1 MNKKDVREIID
12 KLTNAEHAYYVLND
26 PIMSDGEYDKLLNS
40 LKIIERENPELLMND
55 SPTQRVTETPSDA
68 FEPVEH
74 QKRMYSL
81 DNIENSEELK
91 KWFERLE
98 KITENSIFPVTVE
111 PKIDGLAI
119 SLIYEDSLLK
129 RGLTRGDGLIGEDV
143 THNVKTIRNI
153 PLRLKKEIKGTVE
166 VRGEVYM
173 PVKSFENLN
182 AQRNKD
188 SQEIELLKLKDKDKL
203 TDNEKKSLSRIR
215 KEGTNIFIN
224 SRNAA
229 AGSLRQKDASITSN
243 RDLRLL
249 AYQLIIYDQTNKNNF
264 HSKNNKLMKELGFE
278 TNQVDISSS
287 QKEIER
293 SIESIKDSRSKY
305 SYQIDG
311 AVLKV
316 DSLEAQDEL
325 GYTSKSPRWA
335 VAFKFPSEEQT
346 TILKDIKLQ
355 TGRTG
360 AITPVAVLKPI
371 DVGGA
376 KVSFAT
382 LHNPDEIKRK
392 DLRINDYVIVR
403 RAGDVIP
410 EVVSSLKE
418 RRDGSQKIWELPKK
432 CPCGEYSIELI
443 DEEKVPRC
451 EGGQSC
457 NLAKKEAIIFF
468 GSKSGLEIDGLGRE
482 TVEVLMEKKLIHSVD
497 DIYRLN
503 YEDLIDLPS
512 WEEKKT
518 NNLLNAIKSSTK
530 ASPEKLL
537 TALGIRF
544 VGKRTS
550 QLLIQNFNSID
561 GVLSAEESDIQS
573 IHGISISVSK
583 SLEDWKLNEDN
594 INLLNQLKDYG
605 FKFKKDGKTSKSYLS
620 GQTFVITGTLDNYSR
635 QDVVDMIESNGGSV
649 TTSVSKNTDY
659 LIYGTKPGSKYLPK
673 DMRVFLSFLRLHERI
688 FVQSLYHLK
697 RHQLG
702 ILN

>member
-40 LKIIERENPELLMND
+40 LKIIERENPELLMDD

-203 TDNEKKSLSRIR
+203 SDNEKKSLSRIR

-278 TNQVDISSS
+278 TNQVDILSS

-482 TVEVLMEKKLIHSVD
+482 TVEVLMEKKLIHNVD

-583 SLEDWKLNEDN
+583 SLEDWKLNKDN

-659 LIYGTKPGSKYLPK
+659 LIYGTKPGSKYEKAETLE
-673 DMRVFLSFLRLHERI
+673 VVL
-688 FVQSLYHLK
+688 
-697 RHQLG
+697 
-702 ILN
+702 LNETEFENLINKYKKSN

>member
-287 QKEIER
+287 QNEIER

-482 TVEVLMEKKLIHSVD
+482 TVEVLMEKKLIHNVD

-583 SLEDWKLNEDN
+583 SLEDWKLNKDN

-659 LIYGTKPGSKYLPK
+659 LIYGTKPGSKYEKAETLE
-673 DMRVFLSFLRLHERI
+673 VVL
-688 FVQSLYHLK
+688 
-697 RHQLG
+697 
-702 ILN
+702 LNETEFENLINKYKKSN

>member
-1 MNKKDVREIID
+1 MNKKNVREIID
-12 KLTNAEHAYYVLND
+12 QLTNAEHAYYVLND
-26 PIMSDGEYDKLLNS
+26 PIMSDGEYDKLFNS
-40 LKIIERENPELLMND
+40 LKLIEQDHPDLLMED

-74 QKRMYSL
+74 QRRMYSL
-81 DNIENSEELK
+81 DNIENSEDLK

-119 SLIYEDSLLK
+119 SLIYQDSLLK
-129 RGLTRGDGLIGEDV
+129 RGLTRGDGVVGEDV

-166 VRGEVYM
+166 IRGEVYM
-173 PVKSFENLN
+173 PVKSFDKLN
-182 AQRNKD
+182 AQRLKD
-188 SQEIELLKLKDKDKL
+188 SLEIEKLKLKDKNKL
-203 TDNEKKSLSRIR
+203 SDNEKKSLSRIR
-215 KEGTNIFIN
+215 KEGTSTFIN

-249 AYQLIIYDQTNKNNF
+249 AYQLIIYEQENKNNF
-264 HSKNNKLMKELGFE
+264 HSKNNSLMNELGFE
-278 TNQVDISSS
+278 TNKIDISHS
-287 QKEIER
+287 QKDIEK
-293 SIESIKDSRSKY
+293 SVALIKESRSKY

-316 DSLEAQDEL
+316 DSLQAQDEL

-360 AITPVAVLKPI
+360 AITPVAVLEPI

-382 LHNPDEIKRK
+382 LHNPDEINRK

-410 EVVSSLKE
+410 EVVSSLKD
-418 RRDGSQKIWELPKK
+418 RRDGSQKKWELPKK
-432 CPCGEYSIELI
+432 CPCGEFSIELI

-468 GSKSGLEIDGLGRE
+468 GSKSGLEIEGLGRE
-482 TVEVLMEKKLIHSVD
+482 TVETLLGSKLINNVE
-497 DIYRLN
+497 DIYSLK

-512 WEEKKT
+512 WEKKKT
-518 NNLLNAIKSSTK
+518 NNLLNAIKSSTN

-544 VGKRTS
+544 IGKRTS

-561 GVLSAEESDIQS
+561 GVLNAKESDIES

-583 SLEDWKLNEDN
+583 SLEDWKSNKEN
-594 INLLNQLKDYG
+594 INLLNQLKNYG
-605 FKFKKDGKTSKSYLS
+605 FAFKKDIKTSKSYLS
-620 GQTFVITGTLDNYSR
+620 GNTFVITGTLDNYSR
-635 QDVVDMIESNGGSV
+635 QDVVDILESYGGTV

-659 LIYGTKPGSKYLPK
+659 LIYGSKPGSKFEKAKTLG
-673 DMRVFLSFLRLHERI
+673 
-688 FVQSLYHLK
+688 VQTLDETNFKELISKYK
-697 RHQLG
+697 KSS
-702 ILN
+702 

>member
-1 MNKKDVREIID
+1 MNKKNVREIID

-26 PIMSDGEYDKLLNS
+26 PIMSDGEYDKLFNS
-40 LKIIERENPELLMND
+40 LKLIEQDHPELLMED

-74 QKRMYSL
+74 QRRMYSL
-81 DNIENSEELK
+81 DNIENSEDLK

-98 KITENSIFPVTVE
+98 KITENPIFPVTVE

-119 SLIYEDSLLK
+119 SLIYQDSLLK
-129 RGLTRGDGLIGEDV
+129 RGLTRGDGVVGEDV

-166 VRGEVYM
+166 IRGEVYM
-173 PVKSFENLN
+173 PVKSFDKLN
-182 AQRNKD
+182 DQRLKD
-188 SQEIELLKLKDKDKL
+188 SLEIEKLKLKDKNKL
-203 TDNEKKSLSRIR
+203 SDTEKKSLSRIR
-215 KEGTNIFIN
+215 KEGTSTFIN

-249 AYQLIIYDQTNKNNF
+249 AYQLIIYEQENKNNF
-264 HSKNNKLMKELGFE
+264 HSKNNSLMNELGFE
-278 TNQVDISSS
+278 TNKIDISHS
-287 QKEIER
+287 QKDIEK
-293 SIESIKDSRSKY
+293 SVELIKESRSKY

-316 DSLEAQDEL
+316 DSLQAQDEL

-360 AITPVAVLKPI
+360 AITPVAVLEPI

-382 LHNPDEIKRK
+382 LHNPDEINRK

-410 EVVSSLKE
+410 EVVSSLKD
-418 RRDGSQKIWELPKK
+418 RRDGSQKKWELPKK
-432 CPCGEYSIELI
+432 CPCGEFSIELI

-468 GSKSGLEIDGLGRE
+468 GSKSGLEIDGFGRE
-482 TVEVLMEKKLIHSVD
+482 TVETLLENKLIKNVE
-497 DIYRLN
+497 DIYSLK
-503 YEDLIDLPS
+503 YEDLINLPS
-512 WEEKKT
+512 WEKKKT
-518 NNLLNAIKSSTK
+518 NNLLNAIKSSTN

-544 VGKRTS
+544 IGKRTS

-561 GVLSAEESDIQS
+561 GVLNAKESDIES
-573 IHGISISVSK
+573 IHGISVSVSK
-583 SLEDWKLNEDN
+583 SLEDWKSNKEN
-594 INLLNQLKDYG
+594 INLLNQLKSYG
-605 FKFKKDGKTSKSYLS
+605 FAFKKDIKTSKSYLS
-620 GQTFVITGTLDNYSR
+620 GNTFVITGTLDNYSR
-635 QDVVDMIESNGGSV
+635 QDVVDILESYGGTV

-659 LIYGTKPGSKYLPK
+659 LIYGSKPGSKFEKAKTLG
-673 DMRVFLSFLRLHERI
+673 
-688 FVQSLYHLK
+688 VQTLDETNFKELISKYK
-697 RHQLG
+697 KSS
-702 ILN
+702 

>member
-482 TVEVLMEKKLIHSVD
+482 TVEVLMEKKLIHNVD

-561 GVLSAEESDIQS
+561 GVLSAEESDIQN

-583 SLEDWKLNEDN
+583 SLEDWKLNKDN

-659 LIYGTKPGSKYLPK
+659 LIYGTKPGSKYEKAETLE
-673 DMRVFLSFLRLHERI
+673 VVL
-688 FVQSLYHLK
+688 
-697 RHQLG
+697 
-702 ILN
+702 LNETEFENLINKYKKSN

>member
-40 LKIIERENPELLMND
+40 LKIIESENPELLMND

-81 DNIENSEELK
+81 DNIENSEELM

-482 TVEVLMEKKLIHSVD
+482 TVEVLMEKKLIHNVD

-583 SLEDWKLNEDN
+583 SLEDWKLNKDN

-659 LIYGTKPGSKYLPK
+659 LIYGTKPGSKYEKAETLE
-673 DMRVFLSFLRLHERI
+673 VVL
-688 FVQSLYHLK
+688 
-697 RHQLG
+697 
-702 ILN
+702 LNETEFENLINKYKKSN

>member
-1 MNKKDVREIID
+1 MNQKDVRDIID

-26 PIMSDGEYDKLLNS
+26 PILSDGEYDNLFNS
-40 LKIIERENPELLMND
+40 LKLIEEDHPELLMED

-74 QKRMYSL
+74 QRRMYSL
-81 DNIENSEELK
+81 DNIENSEDLK

-129 RGLTRGDGLIGEDV
+129 RGLTRGDGVIGEDV

-153 PLRLKKEIKGTVE
+153 PLRLKTEIKGTVE
-166 VRGEVYM
+166 IRGEVYM
-173 PVKSFENLN
+173 PVTSFDKLN
-182 AQRNKD
+182 AQRLKD
-188 SQEIELLKLKDKDKL
+188 SIEIEKLKLKDKDKL
-203 TDNEKKSLSRIR
+203 SDTEKESLLRIR

-249 AYQLIIYDQTNKNNF
+249 AYQLIIYEQDNKNNF
-264 HSKNNKLMKELGFE
+264 HSKNNSLMNELGFE
-278 TNQVDISSS
+278 TNKIDISHS
-287 QKEIER
+287 QKDIEK
-293 SIESIKDSRSKY
+293 SVELIKESRSKY

-316 DSLEAQDEL
+316 DSLQAQDEL
-325 GYTSKSPRWA
+325 GFTSKSPRWA

-360 AITPVAVLKPI
+360 AITPVAVLEPI

-382 LHNPDEIKRK
+382 LHNPDEINRK

-410 EVVSSLKE
+410 EVVSSLKD
-418 RRDGSQKIWELPKK
+418 RRDGSQKKWELPKK
-432 CPCGEYSIELI
+432 CPCGEFSIELI

-468 GSKSGLEIDGLGRE
+468 GSKSGLEIEGLGRE
-482 TVEVLMEKKLIHSVD
+482 TVETLLESKLINNVE
-497 DIYRLN
+497 DIYSLK

-512 WEEKKT
+512 WEKKKT
-518 NNLLNAIKSSTK
+518 NNLLNAIKSSTN

-544 VGKRTS
+544 IGKRTS

-561 GVLSAEESDIQS
+561 GVLNAKESDIES

-583 SLEDWKLNEDN
+583 SLEDWKSNKVN
-594 INLLNQLKDYG
+594 INLLNQLKNYG
-605 FKFKKDGKTSKSYLS
+605 FAFKKDIKTSKSYLS
-620 GQTFVITGTLDNYSR
+620 GNTFVITGTLDNYSR
-635 QDVVDMIESNGGSV
+635 QDVVDILESYGGTV

-659 LIYGTKPGSKYLPK
+659 LIYGSKPGSKFEKAKTLG
-673 DMRVFLSFLRLHERI
+673 
-688 FVQSLYHLK
+688 VQTLDETNFKELISKYK
-697 RHQLG
+697 KSS
-702 ILN
+702 

>member
-203 TDNEKKSLSRIR
+203 SDNEKKSLSRIR

-287 QKEIER
+287 QNEIER

-482 TVEVLMEKKLIHSVD
+482 TVEVLMEKKLIHNVD

-583 SLEDWKLNEDN
+583 SLEDWKLNKDN

-659 LIYGTKPGSKYLPK
+659 LIYGTKPGSKYEKAETLE
-673 DMRVFLSFLRLHERI
+673 VVL
-688 FVQSLYHLK
+688 
-697 RHQLG
+697 
-702 ILN
+702 LNETEFENLINKYKKSN

>member
-1 MNKKDVREIID
+1 MNQKDVRDIID

-26 PIMSDGEYDKLLNS
+26 PIMSDGEYDNLFNS
-40 LKIIERENPELLMND
+40 LKLIEEDHPELLMED

-68 FEPVEH
+68 FESVEH
-74 QKRMYSL
+74 QRRMYSL
-81 DNIENSEELK
+81 DNIENSEDLK

-129 RGLTRGDGLIGEDV
+129 RGLTRGDGVIGEDV

-153 PLRLKKEIKGTVE
+153 PLRLKTEIKGTVE
-166 VRGEVYM
+166 IRGEVYM
-173 PVKSFENLN
+173 PVTSFDKLN
-182 AQRNKD
+182 AQRLKD
-188 SQEIELLKLKDKDKL
+188 SLEIEKLKLKDKDKL
-203 TDNEKKSLSRIR
+203 SDTEKESLLRIR

-249 AYQLIIYDQTNKNNF
+249 AYQLIIYEQDNKNNF
-264 HSKNNKLMKELGFE
+264 HSKNNSLMNELGFE
-278 TNQVDISSS
+278 TNKIDISHS
-287 QKEIER
+287 QKDIEK
-293 SIESIKDSRSKY
+293 SVELIKESRSKY

-316 DSLEAQDEL
+316 DSLQAQDEL
-325 GYTSKSPRWA
+325 GFTSKSPRWA

-360 AITPVAVLKPI
+360 AITPVAVLEPV

-410 EVVSSLKE
+410 EVVSSLKD
-418 RRDGSQKIWELPKK
+418 RRDGSQKKWELPKK
-432 CPCGEYSIELI
+432 CPCGEFSIEVI

-468 GSKSGLEIDGLGRE
+468 GSKSGLEIDGFGRE
-482 TVEVLMEKKLIHSVD
+482 TVETLLENKLIENVE
-497 DIYRLN
+497 DIYSLK
-503 YEDLIDLPS
+503 YEDLINLSS
-512 WEEKKT
+512 WEKKKT
-518 NNLLNAIKSSTK
+518 NNLLNAIKSSTN

-544 VGKRTS
+544 IGKRTS

-561 GVLSAEESDIQS
+561 GVLNAKESDIES
-573 IHGISISVSK
+573 IHGISVSVSK
-583 SLEDWKLNEDN
+583 SLEDWKSNKEN
-594 INLLNQLKDYG
+594 INLLNQLKSYG
-605 FKFKKDGKTSKSYLS
+605 FAFKKDIKTSKSYLS
-620 GQTFVITGTLDNYSR
+620 GNTFVITGTLDNYSR
-635 QDVVDMIESNGGSV
+635 QDVVDILESYGGTV

-659 LIYGTKPGSKYLPK
+659 LIYGSKPGSKYEK
-673 DMRVFLSFLRLHERI
+673 AKS
-688 FVQSLYHLK
+688 
-697 RHQLG
+697 LG
-702 ILN
+702 IQTLDESKFKELISKYKKSS

>member
-1 MNKKDVREIID
+1 MNKKNVREIID
-12 KLTNAEHAYYVLND
+12 QLTNAEHAYYVLND
-26 PIMSDGEYDKLLNS
+26 PIMSDGEYDNLFNS
-40 LKIIERENPELLMND
+40 LKLIEEDHPELLMED

-74 QKRMYSL
+74 QRRMYSL
-81 DNIENSEELK
+81 DNIENSEDLK

-98 KITENSIFPVTVE
+98 KITENPVFPVTVE

-119 SLIYEDSLLK
+119 SLIYQDSLLK
-129 RGLTRGDGLIGEDV
+129 RGLTRGDGVVGEDV

-166 VRGEVYM
+166 IRGEVYM
-173 PVKSFENLN
+173 PVKSFDKLN
-182 AQRNKD
+182 AQRLKD
-188 SQEIELLKLKDKDKL
+188 SLEIEKLKLKDKNKL
-203 TDNEKKSLSRIR
+203 SDNEKKSLSRIR
-215 KEGTNIFIN
+215 KEGTSTFIN

-249 AYQLIIYDQTNKNNF
+249 AYQLIIYEQENKNNF
-264 HSKNNKLMKELGFE
+264 HSKNNSLMNELGFE
-278 TNQVDISSS
+278 TNKIDISHS
-287 QKEIER
+287 QKDIEK
-293 SIESIKDSRSKY
+293 SVELIKESRSKY

-316 DSLEAQDEL
+316 DSLQAQDEL

-360 AITPVAVLKPI
+360 AITPVAVLEPI

-382 LHNPDEIKRK
+382 LHNPDEINRK

-410 EVVSSLKE
+410 EVVSSLKD
-418 RRDGSQKIWELPKK
+418 RRDGSQKKWELPKK
-432 CPCGEYSIELI
+432 CPCGEFSIELI

-482 TVEVLMEKKLIHSVD
+482 TVETLLESKLINNVE
-497 DIYRLN
+497 DIYSLK
-503 YEDLIDLPS
+503 YEDLINLPS
-512 WEEKKT
+512 WEKKKT
-518 NNLLNAIKSSTK
+518 NNLLNAIKSSTN

-544 VGKRTS
+544 IGKRTS

-561 GVLSAEESDIQS
+561 GVLNAKESDIES

-583 SLEDWKLNEDN
+583 SLEDWKSNKEN
-594 INLLNQLKDYG
+594 INLLNQLKNYG
-605 FKFKKDGKTSKSYLS
+605 FAFKKDLKTSKSYLS
-620 GQTFVITGTLDNYSR
+620 GNTFVITGTLDNYSR
-635 QDVVDMIESNGGSV
+635 QDVVDILESYGGTV

-659 LIYGTKPGSKYLPK
+659 LIYGSKPGSKLEK
-673 DMRVFLSFLRLHERI
+673 A
-688 FVQSLYHLK
+688 K
-697 RHQLG
+697 TLG
-702 ILN
+702 IQTLDETKFKELISKYKKSS

>member
-40 LKIIERENPELLMND
+40 LKIIEKENPELLMND

-482 TVEVLMEKKLIHSVD
+482 TVEVLMEKKLIHNVD

-583 SLEDWKLNEDN
+583 SLEDWKLNKDN

-635 QDVVDMIESNGGSV
+635 QDVVNMIESNGGSV

-659 LIYGTKPGSKYLPK
+659 LIYGTKPGSKYEKAETLE
-673 DMRVFLSFLRLHERI
+673 VVL
-688 FVQSLYHLK
+688 
-697 RHQLG
+697 
-702 ILN
+702 LNETEFENLINKYKKSN

>member
-1 MNKKDVREIID
+1 MNKKNVREIID

-26 PIMSDGEYDKLLNS
+26 PIMSDGEYDKLFNS
-40 LKIIERENPELLMND
+40 LKLIEQDHPELLMED

-74 QKRMYSL
+74 QRRMYSL
-81 DNIENSEELK
+81 DNIENSEDLK

-119 SLIYEDSLLK
+119 SLIYQDSLLK
-129 RGLTRGDGLIGEDV
+129 RGLTRGDGVVGEDV

-166 VRGEVYM
+166 IRGEVYM
-173 PVKSFENLN
+173 PVKSFDKLN
-182 AQRNKD
+182 DQRLKD
-188 SQEIELLKLKDKDKL
+188 SLEIEKLKLKDKNKL
-203 TDNEKKSLSRIR
+203 SDTEKKSLSRIR
-215 KEGTNIFIN
+215 KEGTSTFIN

-249 AYQLIIYDQTNKNNF
+249 AYQLIIYEQENKNNF
-264 HSKNNKLMKELGFE
+264 HSKNNSLMNELGFE
-278 TNQVDISSS
+278 TNKIDISHS
-287 QKEIER
+287 QKDIEK
-293 SIESIKDSRSKY
+293 SVELIKESRSKY

-316 DSLEAQDEL
+316 DSLQAQDEL

-360 AITPVAVLKPI
+360 AITPVAVLEPI

-382 LHNPDEIKRK
+382 LHNPDEINRK

-410 EVVSSLKE
+410 EVVSSLKD
-418 RRDGSQKIWELPKK
+418 RRDGSQKKWELPKK
-432 CPCGEYSIELI
+432 CPCGEFSIELI

-468 GSKSGLEIDGLGRE
+468 GSKSGLEIDGFGRE
-482 TVEVLMEKKLIHSVD
+482 TVETLLENKLIENVE
-497 DIYRLN
+497 DIYSLK
-503 YEDLIDLPS
+503 YEDLINLPS
-512 WEEKKT
+512 WERKKT
-518 NNLLNAIKSSTK
+518 NNLLNAIKTSTN

-544 VGKRTS
+544 IGKRTS

-561 GVLSAEESDIQS
+561 GVLNAKESDIER
-573 IHGISISVSK
+573 IHGISVSVSK
-583 SLEDWKLNEDN
+583 SLEDWKSNKEN
-594 INLLNQLKDYG
+594 INLLNQLKSYG
-605 FKFKKDGKTSKSYLS
+605 FAFKKDIKTSKSYLS
-620 GQTFVITGTLDNYSR
+620 GNTFVITGTLDNYSR
-635 QDVVDMIESNGGSV
+635 QDVVNILESYGGTV

-659 LIYGTKPGSKYLPK
+659 LIYGSKPGSKYEK
-673 DMRVFLSFLRLHERI
+673 AKS
-688 FVQSLYHLK
+688 
-697 RHQLG
+697 LG
-702 ILN
+702 IQTLDESKFKELISKYKKSS

>member
-1 MNKKDVREIID
+1 MNKKNVREIID

-26 PIMSDGEYDKLLNS
+26 PIMSDGEYDKLFNS
-40 LKIIERENPELLMND
+40 LKLIEQDHPELLMED

-74 QKRMYSL
+74 QRRMYSL
-81 DNIENSEELK
+81 DNIENSEDLK

-119 SLIYEDSLLK
+119 SLIYQDSLLK
-129 RGLTRGDGLIGEDV
+129 RGLTRGDGVVGEDV

-166 VRGEVYM
+166 IRGEVYM
-173 PVKSFENLN
+173 PVKSFDKLN
-182 AQRNKD
+182 DQRLKD
-188 SQEIELLKLKDKDKL
+188 SLEIEKLKLKDKNKL
-203 TDNEKKSLSRIR
+203 SDTEKKSLSRIR
-215 KEGTNIFIN
+215 KEGTSTFIN

-249 AYQLIIYDQTNKNNF
+249 AYQLIIYEQENKNNF
-264 HSKNNKLMKELGFE
+264 HSKNNSLMNELGFE
-278 TNQVDISSS
+278 TNKIDISHS
-287 QKEIER
+287 QIEIEK
-293 SIESIKDSRSKY
+293 SVELIKESRSKY

-316 DSLEAQDEL
+316 DSLQAQDEL

-360 AITPVAVLKPI
+360 AITPVAVLEPI

-382 LHNPDEIKRK
+382 LHNPDEINRK

-410 EVVSSLKE
+410 EVVSSLKD
-418 RRDGSQKIWELPKK
+418 RRDGSQKKWELPKK
-432 CPCGEYSIELI
+432 CPCGEFSIELI

-468 GSKSGLEIDGLGRE
+468 GSKSGLEIEGLGRE
-482 TVEVLMEKKLIHSVD
+482 TVETLLESKLINNVE
-497 DIYRLN
+497 DIYSLK
-503 YEDLIDLPS
+503 YEDLINLPS
-512 WEEKKT
+512 WEKKKT
-518 NNLLNAIKSSTK
+518 NNLLNAIKSSTN

-544 VGKRTS
+544 IGKRTS

-561 GVLSAEESDIQS
+561 GVLNAKESDIES

-583 SLEDWKLNEDN
+583 SLEDWKSNKEN
-594 INLLNQLKDYG
+594 INLLNQLKNYG
-605 FKFKKDGKTSKSYLS
+605 FAFKKDIKTSKSYLS
-620 GQTFVITGTLDNYSR
+620 GNTFVITGTLDNYSR
-635 QDVVDMIESNGGSV
+635 QDVVDILESYGGTV

-659 LIYGTKPGSKYLPK
+659 LIYGSKPGSKFEKAKTLG
-673 DMRVFLSFLRLHERI
+673 
-688 FVQSLYHLK
+688 VQTLDETNFKELISKYK
-697 RHQLG
+697 KSS
-702 ILN
+702 

>member
-81 DNIENSEELK
+81 DNIENSEELM

-287 QKEIER
+287 QNEIER

-482 TVEVLMEKKLIHSVD
+482 TVEVLMEKKLIHNVD

-583 SLEDWKLNEDN
+583 SLEDWKLNKDN

-659 LIYGTKPGSKYLPK
+659 LIYGTKPGSKYEKAETLE
-673 DMRVFLSFLRLHERI
+673 VVL
-688 FVQSLYHLK
+688 
-697 RHQLG
+697 
-702 ILN
+702 LNETEFENLINKYKKSN

>member
-1 MNKKDVREIID
+1 MNKKNVREIID
-12 KLTNAEHAYYVLND
+12 QLTNAEHAYYVLND
-26 PIMSDGEYDKLLNS
+26 PIMSDGEYDKLFNS
-40 LKIIERENPELLMND
+40 LKLIEQDNPELLMED

-74 QKRMYSL
+74 HRRMYSL
-81 DNIENSEELK
+81 DNIENSEDLK

-98 KITENSIFPVTVE
+98 KITENSIFPIIVE

-119 SLIYEDSLLK
+119 SLIYQDSLLK
-129 RGLTRGDGLIGEDV
+129 RGLTRGDGVIGEDV

-166 VRGEVYM
+166 IRGEVYM
-173 PVKSFENLN
+173 PVKSFDKLN
-182 AQRNKD
+182 AQRLKD
-188 SQEIELLKLKDKDKL
+188 SLEIEKLKLKDKKKL
-203 TDNEKKSLSRIR
+203 SDTEKKSLSRIR
-215 KEGTNIFIN
+215 KEGTSTFIN

-229 AGSLRQKDASITSN
+229 AGSLRQKDSSITSN

-249 AYQLIIYDQTNKNNF
+249 AYQLIIYERENKNNF
-264 HSKNNKLMKELGFE
+264 HSKNNSLMNELGFE
-278 TNQVDISSS
+278 TNKIDISHS
-287 QKEIER
+287 QKDIEK
-293 SIESIKDSRSKY
+293 SVELIKESRSKY

-316 DSLEAQDEL
+316 DSLQAQDEL

-360 AITPVAVLKPI
+360 AITPVAVLEPI

-410 EVVSSLKE
+410 EVVSSLKD
-418 RRDGSQKIWELPKK
+418 RRDGSQKKWELPKK
-432 CPCGEYSIELI
+432 CPCGEFSIELI

-451 EGGQSC
+451 VGGQSC

-468 GSKSGLEIDGLGRE
+468 GSKSGLEIDGFGRE
-482 TVEVLMEKKLIHSVD
+482 TVEVLLKSKLINNVE
-497 DIYRLN
+497 DIYSLK

-512 WEEKKT
+512 WEKKKT
-518 NNLLNAIKSSTK
+518 NNLLNAIQSSTN

-544 VGKRTS
+544 IGKRTS

-561 GVLSAEESDIQS
+561 GVLNAKESDIES

-583 SLEDWKLNEDN
+583 SLEDWKTNKEN
-594 INLLNQLKDYG
+594 INLLNRLKNYG
-605 FKFKKDGKTSKSYLS
+605 FVFKKDTKASKSYLS
-620 GQTFVITGTLDNYSR
+620 GNTYVITGTLDNYSR
-635 QDVVDMIESNGGSV
+635 QDAVDILESYGGTV
-649 TTSVSKNTDY
+649 TTSVSKNIDY
-659 LIYGTKPGSKYLPK
+659 LIYGSKPGSKYEKAKTLG
-673 DMRVFLSFLRLHERI
+673 
-688 FVQSLYHLK
+688 VQTIDESKFEELISKYK
-697 RHQLG
+697 
-702 ILN
+702 NSS

>member
-1 MNKKDVREIID
+1 MNKKNVREIID

-26 PIMSDGEYDKLLNS
+26 PIMSDGEYDKLFNS
-40 LKIIERENPELLMND
+40 LKLIEQDHPELLMED
-55 SPTQRVTETPSDA
+55 SPSQRVTETPSDA

-74 QKRMYSL
+74 QRRMYSL
-81 DNIENSEELK
+81 DNIENSEDLK

-119 SLIYEDSLLK
+119 SLFYQDSLLK
-129 RGLTRGDGLIGEDV
+129 RGLTRGDGVVGEDV

-166 VRGEVYM
+166 IRGEVYM
-173 PVKSFENLN
+173 PVKSFDKLN
-182 AQRNKD
+182 AQRLKD
-188 SQEIELLKLKDKDKL
+188 SLEIEKLKLKDKNKL
-203 TDNEKKSLSRIR
+203 SDTEKKSLSRIR
-215 KEGTNIFIN
+215 KEGTSTFIN

-249 AYQLIIYDQTNKNNF
+249 AYQLIIYEQENKNNF
-264 HSKNNKLMKELGFE
+264 HSKNNSLMNELGFE
-278 TNQVDISSS
+278 TNKIDISHS
-287 QKEIER
+287 QKDIEK
-293 SIESIKDSRSKY
+293 SVELIKESRSKY

-316 DSLEAQDEL
+316 DSLQAQDEL

-360 AITPVAVLKPI
+360 AITPVAVLEPI

-382 LHNPDEIKRK
+382 LHNPDEINRK

-410 EVVSSLKE
+410 EVVSSLKD
-418 RRDGSQKIWELPKK
+418 RRDGSQKKWELPKK
-432 CPCGEYSIELI
+432 CPCGEFSIELI

-468 GSKSGLEIDGLGRE
+468 GSKSGLEIEGLGRE
-482 TVEVLMEKKLIHSVD
+482 TVETLLESKLINNVE
-497 DIYRLN
+497 DIYSLK

-512 WEEKKT
+512 WEKKKT
-518 NNLLNAIKSSTK
+518 NNLLNAIKSSTN

-544 VGKRTS
+544 IGKRTS

-561 GVLSAEESDIQS
+561 GVLNAKESDIES

-583 SLEDWKLNEDN
+583 SLEDWKSNKEN
-594 INLLNQLKDYG
+594 INLLNQLKNYG
-605 FKFKKDGKTSKSYLS
+605 FAFKKDIKTSKSYLS
-620 GQTFVITGTLDNYSR
+620 GNTFVITGTLDNYSR
-635 QDVVDMIESNGGSV
+635 QDVVDILESYGGTV

-659 LIYGTKPGSKYLPK
+659 LIYGSKPGSKFEKAKTLG
-673 DMRVFLSFLRLHERI
+673 
-688 FVQSLYHLK
+688 VQTLDETNFKELISKYK
-697 RHQLG
+697 KSS
-702 ILN
+702 

>member
-1 MNKKDVREIID
+1 MNQKDVRDIID

-26 PIMSDGEYDKLLNS
+26 PIMSDGEYDNLFNS
-40 LKIIERENPELLMND
+40 LKLIEEDHPELLMED

-68 FEPVEH
+68 FESVEH
-74 QKRMYSL
+74 QRRMYSL
-81 DNIENSEELK
+81 DNIENSEDLK

-129 RGLTRGDGLIGEDV
+129 RGLTRGDGVIGEDV

-153 PLRLKKEIKGTVE
+153 PLRLKTKIKGTVE
-166 VRGEVYM
+166 IRGEVYM
-173 PVKSFENLN
+173 PVTSFDKLN
-182 AQRNKD
+182 AQRLKD
-188 SQEIELLKLKDKDKL
+188 SIEIEKLKLKDKDKL
-203 TDNEKKSLSRIR
+203 SDTEKESLLRIR

-249 AYQLIIYDQTNKNNF
+249 AYQLIIYEQDNKNNF
-264 HSKNNKLMKELGFE
+264 HSKNNSLMNELGFE
-278 TNQVDISSS
+278 TNKIDISHS
-287 QKEIER
+287 QKDIEK
-293 SIESIKDSRSKY
+293 SVELIKESRSKY

-316 DSLEAQDEL
+316 DSLQAQDEL
-325 GYTSKSPRWA
+325 GFTSKSPRWA

-360 AITPVAVLKPI
+360 AITPVAVLEPV

-410 EVVSSLKE
+410 EVVSSLKD
-418 RRDGSQKIWELPKK
+418 RRDGSQKKWELPKK
-432 CPCGEYSIELI
+432 CPCGEFSIELI

-468 GSKSGLEIDGLGRE
+468 GSKSGLEIDGFGRE
-482 TVEVLMEKKLIHSVD
+482 TVETLLENKLIENVE
-497 DIYRLN
+497 DIYSLK
-503 YEDLIDLPS
+503 YEDLINLPS
-512 WEEKKT
+512 WERKKT
-518 NNLLNAIKSSTK
+518 NNLLNAIKTSTN

-544 VGKRTS
+544 IGKRTS

-561 GVLSAEESDIQS
+561 GVLNAKESDIER
-573 IHGISISVSK
+573 IHGISVSVSK
-583 SLEDWKLNEDN
+583 SLEDWKSNKEN
-594 INLLNQLKDYG
+594 INLLNQLKSYG
-605 FKFKKDGKTSKSYLS
+605 FAFKKDIKTSKSYLS
-620 GQTFVITGTLDNYSR
+620 GNTFVITGTLDNYSR
-635 QDVVDMIESNGGSV
+635 QDVVNILESYGGTV

-659 LIYGTKPGSKYLPK
+659 LIYGSKPGSKYEKAKSLG
-673 DMRVFLSFLRLHERI
+673 
-688 FVQSLYHLK
+688 VQTLDESKFKELISKYK
-697 RHQLG
+697 KSS
-702 ILN
+702 

>member
-1 MNKKDVREIID
+1 MNQKDVRDIID

-26 PIMSDGEYDKLLNS
+26 PIMSDGEYDNLFNS
-40 LKIIERENPELLMND
+40 LKLIEEDHPELLMED

-68 FEPVEH
+68 FESVEH
-74 QKRMYSL
+74 QRRMYSL
-81 DNIENSEELK
+81 DNIENSEDLK

-129 RGLTRGDGLIGEDV
+129 RGLTRGDGVIGEDV

-153 PLRLKKEIKGTVE
+153 PLRLKTKIKGTVE
-166 VRGEVYM
+166 IRGEVYM
-173 PVKSFENLN
+173 PVTSFDKLN
-182 AQRNKD
+182 AQRLKD
-188 SQEIELLKLKDKDKL
+188 SLEIEKLKLKDKDKL
-203 TDNEKKSLSRIR
+203 SDTEKESLLRIR

-249 AYQLIIYDQTNKNNF
+249 AYQLIIYEQDNKNNF
-264 HSKNNKLMKELGFE
+264 HSKNNSLMNELGFE
-278 TNQVDISSS
+278 TNKIDISHS
-287 QKEIER
+287 QKDIEK
-293 SIESIKDSRSKY
+293 SVELIKESRSKY

-316 DSLEAQDEL
+316 DSLQAQDEL
-325 GYTSKSPRWA
+325 GFTSKSPRWA

-360 AITPVAVLKPI
+360 AITPVAVLEPV

-410 EVVSSLKE
+410 EVVSSLKD
-418 RRDGSQKIWELPKK
+418 RRDGSQKKWELPKK
-432 CPCGEYSIELI
+432 CPCGEFSIELI

-468 GSKSGLEIDGLGRE
+468 GSKSGLEIEGLGRE
-482 TVEVLMEKKLIHSVD
+482 TVETLLESKLINNVE
-497 DIYRLN
+497 DIYSLK

-512 WEEKKT
+512 WEKKKT
-518 NNLLNAIKSSTK
+518 NNLLNAIKSSTN

-544 VGKRTS
+544 IGKRTS

-561 GVLSAEESDIQS
+561 GVLNAKESDIES

-583 SLEDWKLNEDN
+583 SLEDWKSNKEN
-594 INLLNQLKDYG
+594 INLLNQLKNYG
-605 FKFKKDGKTSKSYLS
+605 FAFKKDIKTSKSYLS
-620 GQTFVITGTLDNYSR
+620 GNTFVITGTLDNYSR
-635 QDVVDMIESNGGSV
+635 QDVVDILESYGGTV

-659 LIYGTKPGSKYLPK
+659 LIYGSKPGSKLEK
-673 DMRVFLSFLRLHERI
+673 AKTLG
-688 FVQSLYHLK
+688 VQTLDETKFKELISKYK
-697 RHQLG
+697 KSS
-702 ILN
+702 

>member
-1 MNKKDVREIID
+1 MNQKDVRDIID

-26 PIMSDGEYDKLLNS
+26 PIMSDGEYDNLFNS
-40 LKIIERENPELLMND
+40 LKLIEEDHPELLMED

-68 FEPVEH
+68 FESVEH
-74 QKRMYSL
+74 QRRMYSL
-81 DNIENSEELK
+81 DNIENSEDLK

-129 RGLTRGDGLIGEDV
+129 RGLTRGDGVIGEDV

-153 PLRLKKEIKGTVE
+153 PLRLKTEIKGTVE
-166 VRGEVYM
+166 IRGEVYM
-173 PVKSFENLN
+173 PVTSFDKLN
-182 AQRNKD
+182 AQRLKD
-188 SQEIELLKLKDKDKL
+188 SIEIEKLKLKDKDKL
-203 TDNEKKSLSRIR
+203 SDTEKESLLRIR

-249 AYQLIIYDQTNKNNF
+249 AYQLIIYEQDNKNNF
-264 HSKNNKLMKELGFE
+264 HSKNNSLMNELGFE
-278 TNQVDISSS
+278 TNKIDISHS
-287 QKEIER
+287 QKDIEK
-293 SIESIKDSRSKY
+293 SVELIKESRTKY

-316 DSLEAQDEL
+316 DSLQAQDEL

-360 AITPVAVLKPI
+360 AITPVAVLEPI

-382 LHNPDEIKRK
+382 LHNPDEINRK

-410 EVVSSLKE
+410 EVVSSLKD
-418 RRDGSQKIWELPKK
+418 RRDGSQKKWELPKK
-432 CPCGEYSIELI
+432 CPCGEFSIELI

-482 TVEVLMEKKLIHSVD
+482 TVETLLESKLINNVE
-497 DIYRLN
+497 DIYSLK

-512 WEEKKT
+512 WEKKKT
-518 NNLLNAIKSSTK
+518 NNLLNAIKSSTN

-544 VGKRTS
+544 IGKRTS

-561 GVLSAEESDIQS
+561 GVLNAKESDIES

-583 SLEDWKLNEDN
+583 SLEDWKSNKEN
-594 INLLNQLKDYG
+594 INLLNQLKNYG
-605 FKFKKDGKTSKSYLS
+605 FAFKKDIKTSKSYLS
-620 GQTFVITGTLDNYSR
+620 GNTFVITGTLDNYSR
-635 QDVVDMIESNGGSV
+635 QDVVDILESYGGTV
-649 TTSVSKNTDY
+649 TTSVSKNTNY
-659 LIYGTKPGSKYLPK
+659 LIYGSKPGSKFEKAKTLG
-673 DMRVFLSFLRLHERI
+673 
-688 FVQSLYHLK
+688 VQTLDETNFKELISKYK
-697 RHQLG
+697 KSS
-702 ILN
+702 

>member
-40 LKIIERENPELLMND
+40 LKIIEKENPELLMND

-482 TVEVLMEKKLIHSVD
+482 TVEVLMEKKLIHNVD

-583 SLEDWKLNEDN
+583 SLEDWKLNKDN

-649 TTSVSKNTDY
+649 TNSVSKNTDY
-659 LIYGTKPGSKYLPK
+659 LIYGTKPGSKYEKAETLE
-673 DMRVFLSFLRLHERI
+673 VVL
-688 FVQSLYHLK
+688 
-697 RHQLG
+697 
-702 ILN
+702 LNETEFENLINKYKKSN

>member
-1 MNKKDVREIID
+1 MNKKNVREIID

-26 PIMSDGEYDKLLNS
+26 PIMSDGEYDKLFNS
-40 LKIIERENPELLMND
+40 LKLIEQDHPELLMED

-74 QKRMYSL
+74 QRRMYSL
-81 DNIENSEELK
+81 DNIESSEDLK

-119 SLIYEDSLLK
+119 SLIYQDSLLK
-129 RGLTRGDGLIGEDV
+129 RGLTRGDGVVGEDV

-166 VRGEVYM
+166 IRGEVYM
-173 PVKSFENLN
+173 PVKSFDKLN
-182 AQRNKD
+182 AQRLKD
-188 SQEIELLKLKDKDKL
+188 SLEIEKLKLKDKNKL
-203 TDNEKKSLSRIR
+203 TDTEKKSLSRIR
-215 KEGTNIFIN
+215 KEGTSTFIN

-249 AYQLIIYDQTNKNNF
+249 AYQLIIYEQENKNNF
-264 HSKNNKLMKELGFE
+264 HSKNNSLMNELGFE
-278 TNQVDISSS
+278 TNKIDISHS
-287 QKEIER
+287 QIEIEK
-293 SIESIKDSRSKY
+293 SVELIKESRSKY

-316 DSLEAQDEL
+316 DSLQAQDEL

-360 AITPVAVLKPI
+360 AITPVAVLEPI

-382 LHNPDEIKRK
+382 LHNPDEINRK

-410 EVVSSLKE
+410 EVVSSLKD
-418 RRDGSQKIWELPKK
+418 RRDGSQKKWELPKK
-432 CPCGEYSIELI
+432 CPCGEFSIELI

-468 GSKSGLEIDGLGRE
+468 GSKSGLEIEGLGRE
-482 TVEVLMEKKLIHSVD
+482 TVETLLESKLINNVE
-497 DIYRLN
+497 DIYSLK

-512 WEEKKT
+512 WEKKKT
-518 NNLLNAIKSSTK
+518 NNLLNAIKSSTN

-544 VGKRTS
+544 IGKRTS

-561 GVLSAEESDIQS
+561 GVLNAKESDIES
-573 IHGISISVSK
+573 IQGISISVSK
-583 SLEDWKLNEDN
+583 ALEDWKSNKEN
-594 INLLNQLKDYG
+594 INLLNQLKNYG
-605 FKFKKDGKTSKSYLS
+605 FAFKKDIKTSKSYLS
-620 GQTFVITGTLDNYSR
+620 GNTFVITGTLDNYSR
-635 QDVVDMIESNGGSV
+635 QDVVDILESYGGTV

-659 LIYGTKPGSKYLPK
+659 LIYGAKPGSKFEKAKTLG
-673 DMRVFLSFLRLHERI
+673 
-688 FVQSLYHLK
+688 VQTLDETNFKELISKYK
-697 RHQLG
+697 KSS
-702 ILN
+702 

>member
-287 QKEIER
+287 QNEIER

-583 SLEDWKLNEDN
+583 SLEDWKLNKDN

-659 LIYGTKPGSKYLPK
+659 LIYGTKPGSKYEKAETLE
-673 DMRVFLSFLRLHERI
+673 VVL
-688 FVQSLYHLK
+688 
-697 RHQLG
+697 
-702 ILN
+702 LNETEFENLINKYKKSN

>member
-1 MNKKDVREIID
+1 MNKKNVREIID

-26 PIMSDGEYDKLLNS
+26 PIMSDGEYDKLFNA
-40 LKIIERENPELLMND
+40 LKLIEQDHPELLMED

-74 QKRMYSL
+74 QRRMYSL
-81 DNIENSEELK
+81 DNIENSEDLK

-119 SLIYEDSLLK
+119 SLIYQDSLLK
-129 RGLTRGDGLIGEDV
+129 RGLTRGDGVVGEDV

-166 VRGEVYM
+166 IRGEVYM
-173 PVKSFENLN
+173 PVKSFDKLN
-182 AQRNKD
+182 AQRLKD
-188 SQEIELLKLKDKDKL
+188 SLEIEKLKLKDKNKL
-203 TDNEKKSLSRIR
+203 SDTEKKSLSRIR
-215 KEGTNIFIN
+215 KEGTSTFIN

-249 AYQLIIYDQTNKNNF
+249 AYQLIIYEQENKNNF
-264 HSKNNKLMKELGFE
+264 HSKNNSLMNELGFE
-278 TNQVDISSS
+278 TNKIDISNS
-287 QKEIER
+287 QKDIEK
-293 SIESIKDSRSKY
+293 SVKLIKESRSKY

-316 DSLEAQDEL
+316 DSLQAQDEL

-360 AITPVAVLKPI
+360 AITPVAVLEPI

-382 LHNPDEIKRK
+382 LHNPDEINRK

-410 EVVSSLKE
+410 EVVSSLKD
-418 RRDGSQKIWELPKK
+418 RRDGSQKKWELPKK
-432 CPCGEYSIELI
+432 CPCGEFSIELI

-468 GSKSGLEIDGLGRE
+468 GSKSGLEIEGLGRE
-482 TVEVLMEKKLIHSVD
+482 TVETLLESKLINNVE
-497 DIYRLN
+497 DIYSLK

-512 WEEKKT
+512 WEKKKT
-518 NNLLNAIKSSTK
+518 NNLLNAIKSSTN

-544 VGKRTS
+544 IGKRTS

-561 GVLSAEESDIQS
+561 GVLNAKESDIES

-583 SLEDWKLNEDN
+583 SLEDWKSNKEN
-594 INLLNQLKDYG
+594 INLLNQLKNYG
-605 FKFKKDGKTSKSYLS
+605 FAFKKDVKTSKSYLS
-620 GQTFVITGTLDNYSR
+620 GNTFVITGTLDNYSR
-635 QDVVDMIESNGGSV
+635 QDVVDILESYGGTV

-659 LIYGTKPGSKYLPK
+659 LIYGSKPGSKFEKAKTLG
-673 DMRVFLSFLRLHERI
+673 
-688 FVQSLYHLK
+688 VQTLDETNFKELISKYK
-697 RHQLG
+697 KSS
-702 ILN
+702 

>member
-1 MNKKDVREIID
+1 MNQKDVRDIID

-26 PIMSDGEYDKLLNS
+26 PIMSDGEYDNLFNS
-40 LKIIERENPELLMND
+40 LKLIEEDHPELLMED

-68 FEPVEH
+68 FESVEH
-74 QKRMYSL
+74 QRRMYSL
-81 DNIENSEELK
+81 DNIENSEDLK

-129 RGLTRGDGLIGEDV
+129 RGLTRGDGVIGEDV

-153 PLRLKKEIKGTVE
+153 PLRLKTEIKGTVE
-166 VRGEVYM
+166 IRGEVYM
-173 PVKSFENLN
+173 PVTSFDKLN
-182 AQRNKD
+182 AQRLKD
-188 SQEIELLKLKDKDKL
+188 SIEIEKLKLKDKDKL
-203 TDNEKKSLSRIR
+203 SDTEKESLLRIR

-249 AYQLIIYDQTNKNNF
+249 AYQLIIYEQDNKNNF
-264 HSKNNKLMKELGFE
+264 HSKNNSLMNELGFE
-278 TNQVDISSS
+278 TNKIDISHS
-287 QKEIER
+287 QKDIEK
-293 SIESIKDSRSKY
+293 SVELIKESRSKY

-316 DSLEAQDEL
+316 DSLQAQDEL

-360 AITPVAVLKPI
+360 AITPVAVLEPI

-382 LHNPDEIKRK
+382 LHNPDEINRK

-410 EVVSSLKE
+410 EVVSSLKD
-418 RRDGSQKIWELPKK
+418 RRDGSQKKWELPKK
-432 CPCGEYSIELI
+432 CPCGEFSIELI

-468 GSKSGLEIDGLGRE
+468 GSKSGLEIEGLGRE
-482 TVEVLMEKKLIHSVD
+482 TVETLLESKLINNVE
-497 DIYRLN
+497 DIYSLK

-512 WEEKKT
+512 WEKKKT
-518 NNLLNAIKSSTK
+518 NNLLNAIKSSTN

-544 VGKRTS
+544 IGKRTS

-561 GVLSAEESDIQS
+561 GVLNAKESDIES

-583 SLEDWKLNEDN
+583 SLEDWKSNKEN
-594 INLLNQLKDYG
+594 INLLNQLKNYG
-605 FKFKKDGKTSKSYLS
+605 FAFKKDIKTSKSYLS
-620 GQTFVITGTLDNYSR
+620 GNTFVITGTLDNYSR
-635 QDVVDMIESNGGSV
+635 QDVVNILESYGGTV

-659 LIYGTKPGSKYLPK
+659 LIYGSKPGSKFEKAKTLG
-673 DMRVFLSFLRLHERI
+673 
-688 FVQSLYHLK
+688 VQTLDETNFKELISKYK
-697 RHQLG
+697 KSS
-702 ILN
+702 

>member
-1 MNKKDVREIID
+1 MNKKHVREIID

-40 LKIIERENPELLMND
+40 LKIIERENPELLMID

-418 RRDGSQKIWELPKK
+418 RRDGSQKKWELPKK

-482 TVEVLMEKKLIHSVD
+482 TVEVLMEKKLIHNVD

-503 YEDLIDLPS
+503 YEDLIHLPS

-583 SLEDWKLNEDN
+583 SLEDWKLNKDN

-635 QDVVDMIESNGGSV
+635 QDVVNMIESNGGSV

-659 LIYGTKPGSKYLPK
+659 LIYGTKPGSKYEKAETLE
-673 DMRVFLSFLRLHERI
+673 VVL
-688 FVQSLYHLK
+688 
-697 RHQLG
+697 
-702 ILN
+702 LNETEFENLINKYKKSN

>member
-482 TVEVLMEKKLIHSVD
+482 TVEVLMEKKLIHNVD

-583 SLEDWKLNEDN
+583 SLEDWKLNKDN

-635 QDVVDMIESNGGSV
+635 QDVVDIIESNGGSV

-659 LIYGTKPGSKYLPK
+659 LIYGTKPGSKYEKAETLE
-673 DMRVFLSFLRLHERI
+673 VVL
-688 FVQSLYHLK
+688 
-697 RHQLG
+697 
-702 ILN
+702 LNETEFENLINKYKKSN

>member
-1 MNKKDVREIID
+1 MKKKDVREIID

-26 PIMSDGEYDKLLNS
+26 PIMSDGEYDKLFNS
-40 LKIIERENPELLMND
+40 LKLIEQDHPELLMED

-68 FEPVEH
+68 FESVEH
-74 QKRMYSL
+74 QRRMYSL
-81 DNIENSEELK
+81 DNIENSEDLK

-98 KITENSIFPVTVE
+98 KITENLIFPVTVE
-111 PKIDGLAI
+111 PKIDGLAV

-129 RGLTRGDGLIGEDV
+129 RGLTRGDGVIGEDV
-143 THNVKTIRNI
+143 THNIKTIRNI

-166 VRGEVYM
+166 IRGEVYM
-173 PVKSFENLN
+173 SVKSFDKLN
-182 AQRNKD
+182 AQRLKD
-188 SQEIELLKLKDKDKL
+188 SLDIEKLKLKDKDKL
-203 TDNEKKSLSRIR
+203 SDTEKESLLRIR
-215 KEGTNIFIN
+215 KEGINTFIN

-249 AYQLIIYDQTNKNNF
+249 AYQLIIYEQENNDNF
-264 HSKNNKLMKELGFE
+264 HSKNNSLMNDLGFE
-278 TNQVDISSS
+278 TNKIDISNN
-287 QKEIER
+287 QKDIEK
-293 SIESIKDSRSKY
+293 SVELIKESRQKY

-316 DSLEAQDEL
+316 DSLQTQDEL

-360 AITPVAVLKPI
+360 AITPVAVLEPV

-410 EVVSSLKE
+410 EVVSSLKD
-418 RRDGSQKIWELPKK
+418 RRDGNQKKWELPEE
-432 CPCGEYSIELI
+432 CPCGEFLIELI
-443 DEEKVPRC
+443 HEEKVPRC

-482 TVEVLMEKKLIHSVD
+482 TVETLLESKLIENIE
-497 DIYRLN
+497 DIYRLK

-512 WEEKKT
+512 WEKKKT
-518 NNLLNAIKSSTK
+518 NNLLNAIKSSTN

-544 VGKRTS
+544 IGKRTS

-561 GVLSAEESDIQS
+561 GVLNAKESDIES

-583 SLEDWKLNEDN
+583 SLEYWKSNKEN
-594 INLLNQLKDYG
+594 INLLNQLKNYG
-605 FKFKKDGKTSKSYLS
+605 FAFKKGKKSSKSYLS
-620 GQTFVITGTLDNYSR
+620 GNTYVITGTLDHYSR
-635 QDVVDMIESNGGSV
+635 QDVVDILESYGGTV

-659 LIYGTKPGSKYLPK
+659 LIYGSKPGSKYDKAKTLGVQTL
-673 DMRVFLSFLRLHERI
+673 DERKFEELI
-688 FVQSLYHLK
+688 SKYK
-697 RHQLG
+697 NSR
-702 ILN
+702 

>member
-278 TNQVDISSS
+278 TNQVDILSS

-482 TVEVLMEKKLIHSVD
+482 TVEVLMEKKLIHNVD

-583 SLEDWKLNEDN
+583 SLEDWKLNKDN

-659 LIYGTKPGSKYLPK
+659 LIYGTKPGSKYEKAETLE
-673 DMRVFLSFLRLHERI
+673 VVL
-688 FVQSLYHLK
+688 
-697 RHQLG
+697 
-702 ILN
+702 LNETEFENLINKYKKSN

>member
-81 DNIENSEELK
+81 DNIENSEDLK

-482 TVEVLMEKKLIHSVD
+482 TVEVLMEKKLIHNVD

-583 SLEDWKLNEDN
+583 SLEDWKLNKDN

-635 QDVVDMIESNGGSV
+635 QDVVNMIESNGGSV

-659 LIYGTKPGSKYLPK
+659 LIYGTKPGSKYEKAETLE
-673 DMRVFLSFLRLHERI
+673 VVL
-688 FVQSLYHLK
+688 
-697 RHQLG
+697 
-702 ILN
+702 LNETEFENLINKYKKSN

>member
-98 KITENSIFPVTVE
+98 KITENLIFPVTVE

-482 TVEVLMEKKLIHSVD
+482 TVEVLMEKKLIHNVD

-583 SLEDWKLNEDN
+583 SLEDWKLNKDN

-659 LIYGTKPGSKYLPK
+659 LIYGTKPGSKYEKAETLE
-673 DMRVFLSFLRLHERI
+673 VVL
-688 FVQSLYHLK
+688 
-697 RHQLG
+697 
-702 ILN
+702 LNETEFENLINKYKKSN

>member
-1 MNKKDVREIID
+1 MNKKNVREIID

-26 PIMSDGEYDKLLNS
+26 PIMSDGEYDKLFNS
-40 LKIIERENPELLMND
+40 LKLIEQDHPELLMED

-74 QKRMYSL
+74 QRRMYSL
-81 DNIENSEELK
+81 DNIENSEDLK

-119 SLIYEDSLLK
+119 SLIYQDSLLK
-129 RGLTRGDGLIGEDV
+129 RGLTRGDGVVGEDV

-166 VRGEVYM
+166 IRGEVYM
-173 PVKSFENLN
+173 PVKSFDKLN
-182 AQRNKD
+182 AQRLKD
-188 SQEIELLKLKDKDKL
+188 SLEIEKLKLKDKNKL
-203 TDNEKKSLSRIR
+203 SDTEKKSLSRIR
-215 KEGTNIFIN
+215 KEGTSTFIN

-249 AYQLIIYDQTNKNNF
+249 AYQLIIYEQENKNNF
-264 HSKNNKLMKELGFE
+264 HSKNNSLMNELGFE
-278 TNQVDISSS
+278 TNKIDISHS
-287 QKEIER
+287 QKDIEK
-293 SIESIKDSRSKY
+293 SVELIKESRSKY

-316 DSLEAQDEL
+316 DSLQAQDEL
-325 GYTSKSPRWA
+325 GFTSKSPRWA

-360 AITPVAVLKPI
+360 AITPVAVLEPV

-382 LHNPDEIKRK
+382 LHNPDEINRK

-410 EVVSSLKE
+410 EVVSSLKD
-418 RRDGSQKIWELPKK
+418 RRDGSQKKWELPKK
-432 CPCGEYSIELI
+432 CPCGEFSIELI

-468 GSKSGLEIDGLGRE
+468 GSKSGLEIEGLGRE
-482 TVEVLMEKKLIHSVD
+482 TVETLLESKLINNVE
-497 DIYRLN
+497 DIYSLK

-512 WEEKKT
+512 WEKKKT
-518 NNLLNAIKSSTK
+518 NNLLNAIKSSTN

-544 VGKRTS
+544 IGKRTS

-561 GVLSAEESDIQS
+561 GVLNAKESDIES

-583 SLEDWKLNEDN
+583 SLEDWKSNKEN
-594 INLLNQLKDYG
+594 INLLNQLKNYG
-605 FKFKKDGKTSKSYLS
+605 FAFKKDIKTSKSYLS
-620 GQTFVITGTLDNYSR
+620 GNTFVITGTLDNYSR
-635 QDVVDMIESNGGSV
+635 QDVVDILESYGGTV

-659 LIYGTKPGSKYLPK
+659 LIYGSKPGSKLEK
-673 DMRVFLSFLRLHERI
+673 AKTLG
-688 FVQSLYHLK
+688 VQTLDEIKFKELISKYK
-697 RHQLG
+697 KS
-702 ILN
+702 N

>member
-1 MNKKDVREIID
+1 M
-12 KLTNAEHAYYVLND
+12 
-26 PIMSDGEYDKLLNS
+26 
-40 LKIIERENPELLMND
+40 
-55 SPTQRVTETPSDA
+55 
-68 FEPVEH
+68 
-74 QKRMYSL
+74 
-81 DNIENSEELK
+81 
-91 KWFERLE
+91 
-98 KITENSIFPVTVE
+98 
-111 PKIDGLAI
+111 AI

-203 TDNEKKSLSRIR
+203 SDNEKKSLSRIR

-482 TVEVLMEKKLIHSVD
+482 TVEVLMEKKLIHNVD

-583 SLEDWKLNEDN
+583 SLEDWKLNKDN

-659 LIYGTKPGSKYLPK
+659 LIYGTKPGSKYEKAETLE
-673 DMRVFLSFLRLHERI
+673 VVL
-688 FVQSLYHLK
+688 
-697 RHQLG
+697 
-702 ILN
+702 LNETEFENLINKYKKSN

>member
-1 MNKKDVREIID
+1 MNQKDVRDIID

-26 PIMSDGEYDKLLNS
+26 PIMSDGEYDNLFNS
-40 LKIIERENPELLMND
+40 LKLIEEDHPELLMED

-74 QKRMYSL
+74 QRRMYSL
-81 DNIENSEELK
+81 DNIENSEDLK

-129 RGLTRGDGLIGEDV
+129 RGLTRGDGVIGEDV

-153 PLRLKKEIKGTVE
+153 PLRLKTEIKGTVE
-166 VRGEVYM
+166 IRGEVYM
-173 PVKSFENLN
+173 PVTSFDKLN
-182 AQRNKD
+182 AQRLKD
-188 SQEIELLKLKDKDKL
+188 SLEIEKLKLKDKDKL
-203 TDNEKKSLSRIR
+203 SDTEKESLLRIR

-249 AYQLIIYDQTNKNNF
+249 AYQLIIYEQDNKNNF
-264 HSKNNKLMKELGFE
+264 HSKNNSLMNELGFE
-278 TNQVDISSS
+278 TNKIDISHS
-287 QKEIER
+287 QKDIEK
-293 SIESIKDSRSKY
+293 SVELIKESRSKY

-316 DSLEAQDEL
+316 DSLQAQDEL

-360 AITPVAVLKPI
+360 AITPVAVLEPI

-410 EVVSSLKE
+410 EVVSSLKD
-418 RRDGSQKIWELPKK
+418 RRDGSQKKWELPKK
-432 CPCGEYSIELI
+432 CPCGEFSIELI

-482 TVEVLMEKKLIHSVD
+482 TVETLLESKLINNVE
-497 DIYRLN
+497 DIYSLK

-512 WEEKKT
+512 WEKKKT
-518 NNLLNAIKSSTK
+518 NNLLNAIKSSTN

-544 VGKRTS
+544 IGKRTS

-561 GVLSAEESDIQS
+561 GVLNAKESDIES

-583 SLEDWKLNEDN
+583 SLEDWKSNKEN
-594 INLLNQLKDYG
+594 INLLNQLKNYG
-605 FKFKKDGKTSKSYLS
+605 FAFKKDIKTSKSYLS
-620 GQTFVITGTLDNYSR
+620 GNTFVITGTLDNYSR
-635 QDVVDMIESNGGSV
+635 QDVVDILESYGGTV

-659 LIYGTKPGSKYLPK
+659 LIYGSKPGSKLEK
-673 DMRVFLSFLRLHERI
+673 AKTLG
-688 FVQSLYHLK
+688 VQTLDETKFKELISKYK
-697 RHQLG
+697 KSS
-702 ILN
+702 

>member
-287 QKEIER
+287 QNEIER

-482 TVEVLMEKKLIHSVD
+482 TVEVLMEKKLIHNVD

-561 GVLSAEESDIQS
+561 GVLSAEQSDIQS

-583 SLEDWKLNEDN
+583 SLEDWKLNKDN

-659 LIYGTKPGSKYLPK
+659 LIYGTKPGSKYEKAETLE
-673 DMRVFLSFLRLHERI
+673 VVL
-688 FVQSLYHLK
+688 
-697 RHQLG
+697 
-702 ILN
+702 LNETEFENLINKYKKSN

>member
-1 MNKKDVREIID
+1 MNKKNVREIID

-26 PIMSDGEYDKLLNS
+26 PIMSDGEYDKLFNS
-40 LKIIERENPELLMND
+40 LKLIEQDHPELLMED

-74 QKRMYSL
+74 QRRMYSL
-81 DNIENSEELK
+81 DNIENSEDLK

-119 SLIYEDSLLK
+119 SLIYQDSLLK
-129 RGLTRGDGLIGEDV
+129 RGLTRGDGVVGEDV

-166 VRGEVYM
+166 IRGEVYM
-173 PVKSFENLN
+173 PVKSFDKLN
-182 AQRNKD
+182 AQRLKD
-188 SQEIELLKLKDKDKL
+188 SLEIEKLKLKDKNKL
-203 TDNEKKSLSRIR
+203 SDNEKKSLSRIR
-215 KEGTNIFIN
+215 KEGTSTFIN

-249 AYQLIIYDQTNKNNF
+249 AYQLIIYEQENKNNF
-264 HSKNNKLMKELGFE
+264 HSKNNSLMNELGFE
-278 TNQVDISSS
+278 TNKIDISHS
-287 QKEIER
+287 QKEIEK
-293 SIESIKDSRSKY
+293 SVELIKESRTKY

-316 DSLEAQDEL
+316 DSLQAQDEL

-360 AITPVAVLKPI
+360 AITPVAVLEPI

-410 EVVSSLKE
+410 EVVSSLKD
-418 RRDGSQKIWELPKK
+418 RRDGSQKKWELPKK
-432 CPCGEYSIELI
+432 CPCGEFSIELI

-482 TVEVLMEKKLIHSVD
+482 TVETLLESKLINNVE
-497 DIYRLN
+497 DIYSLK

-512 WEEKKT
+512 WEKKKT
-518 NNLLNAIKSSTK
+518 NNLLNAIKSSTN

-544 VGKRTS
+544 IGKRTS

-561 GVLSAEESDIQS
+561 GVLNAKESDIES

-583 SLEDWKLNEDN
+583 SLEDWKSNKEN
-594 INLLNQLKDYG
+594 INLLNQLKNYG
-605 FKFKKDGKTSKSYLS
+605 FAFKKDIKNSKSYLS
-620 GQTFVITGTLDNYSR
+620 GNTFVITGTLDNYSR
-635 QDVVDMIESNGGSV
+635 QDVVDILESYGGTV

-659 LIYGTKPGSKYLPK
+659 LIYGSKPGSKYEKAETLGVQTLDESKFK
-673 DMRVFLSFLRLHERI
+673 DLISKYKN
-688 FVQSLYHLK
+688 SS
-697 RHQLG
+697 
-702 ILN
+702 